1 MPGVVKSPTA
11 RAALMVLGWI
21 FVGLAFIGIV
31 VPGIPTTG
39 PVLLA
44 AFLFSKSSERF
55 DLWIVN
61 HRLFGPIV
69 RDWRAGLGFTR
80 RLKTIAVVAIV
91 LTFTLTLTFAI
102 TGTVAR
108 ILMIA
113 LALGIITYI
122 LRLPTKTAELEPAA

>member
-1 MPGVVKSPTA
+1 M
-11 RAALMVLGWI
+11 MLGWV
-21 FVGLAFIGIV
+21 FVGMAFIGIV

-55 DLWIVN
+55 DHWIVS

-69 RDWRAGLGFTR
+69 RDWRAGLGFSR
-80 RLKTIAVVAIV
+80 RLKTIAVVAIIV
-91 LTFTLTLTFAI
+91 TFTLTLTLAI

-122 LRLPTKTAELEPAA
+122 LRLPTKAADTGEAGVGVLSTEY